1 MNILTVVLF
10 AITFYTLVHGLV
22 IIFTTEATLQP
33 KVIGLIAVSIP
44 WAIVIGQCCVLI
56 AAK

>member
-22 IIFTTEATLQP
+22 IITTEATLQP

-44 WAIVIGQCCVLI
+44 WIIVIGQCCVLI